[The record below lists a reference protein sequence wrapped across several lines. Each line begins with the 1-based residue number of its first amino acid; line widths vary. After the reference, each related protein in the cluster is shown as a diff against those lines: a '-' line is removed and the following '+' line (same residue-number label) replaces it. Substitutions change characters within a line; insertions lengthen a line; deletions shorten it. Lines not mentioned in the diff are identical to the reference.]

1 MKYLRKVDW
10 DTLLRTGSIDNV
22 WDRFVNKLS
31 IACKDN
37 VPVYKSK
44 PRHYDTPWMDKE
56 TIVTVQNKR
65 KKWKKYIYC
74 KSPQNKE
81 LYDEAKEDSR
91 KKVRKAQ
98 MRYEKEIC
106 QKAKD
111 DPKVFWRF
119 VQSKTKIKESIQ
131 CIIDDNGEIHTEN
144 KCKAELLNAF
154 FQSVFTNEPE
164 KDTIPTFNSRT
175 DLKLDNIKFEVD
187 TVKKH
192 LQKINETKSQG
203 SDSIHPKLLKETI
216 ENITTPVAKIFN
228 KSIGR

>member
-1 MKYLRKVDW
+1 
-10 DTLLRTGSIDNV
+10 
-22 WDRFVNKLS
+22 
-31 IACKDN
+31 
-37 VPVYKSK
+37 
-44 PRHYDTPWMDKE
+44 
-56 TIVTVQNKR
+56 
-65 KKWKKYIYC
+65 
-74 KSPQNKE
+74 
-81 LYDEAKEDSR
+81 
-91 KKVRKAQ
+91 

-111 DPKVFWRF
+111 DPKVFRRF
-119 VQSKTKIKESIQ
+119 VESKTKIKGSNIQ

-203 SDSIHPKLLKETI
+203 SDSMQPKLLKETI
-216 ENITTPVAKIFN
+216 ESIATPVAKIFN
-228 KSIGR
+228 KSMEDSKLPH

>member
-1 MKYLRKVDW
+1 
-10 DTLLRTGSIDNV
+10 
-22 WDRFVNKLS
+22 
-31 IACKDN
+31 
-37 VPVYKSK
+37 
-44 PRHYDTPWMDKE
+44 
-56 TIVTVQNKR
+56 
-65 KKWKKYIYC
+65 
-74 KSPQNKE
+74 
-81 LYDEAKEDSR
+81 
-91 KKVRKAQ
+91 

-111 DPKVFWRF
+111 DPKVFRRF
-119 VQSKTKIKESIQ
+119 VQSKTKIKGSNIQ

-203 SDSIHPKLLKETI
+203 PDSIDTPK
-216 ENITTPVAKIFN
+216 IT
-228 KSIGR
+228 

>member
-1 MKYLRKVDW
+1 
-10 DTLLRTGSIDNV
+10 
-22 WDRFVNKLS
+22 
-31 IACKDN
+31 
-37 VPVYKSK
+37 
-44 PRHYDTPWMDKE
+44 
-56 TIVTVQNKR
+56 VQNKR

-81 LYDEAKEDSR
+81 LYDEAKEDSSR
-91 KKVRKAQ
+91 KVRQAQ
-98 MRYEKEIC
+98 VRYEKEIC
-106 QKAKD
+106 RKAKD

-131 CIIDDNGEIHTEN
+131 CIIDDNGEIQTEN

-164 KDTIPTFNSRT
+164 KDIIPTFNSRT

-203 SDSIHPKLLKETI
+203 SDSIHPELLKETI
-216 ENITTPVAKIFN
+216 ESITTPVAKIFN
-228 KSIGR
+228 KSMEDSKLPHRWKSAQYNPHPQKRSKTYSIKLQTNQSNINTM

>member
-1 MKYLRKVDW
+1 MNTNKL
-10 DTLLRTGSIDNV
+10 N
-22 WDRFVNKLS
+22 RFVDKLS

-44 PRHYDTPWMDKE
+44 PKHYDNPWMDKE
-56 TIVTVQNKR
+56 TLLTVQNKR
-65 KKWKKYIYC
+65 KKWKKYIYG

-81 LYDEAKEDSR
+81 LYDEAKEDSS
-91 KKVRKAQ
+91 KKVRQAQ
-98 MRYEKEIC
+98 MRYEKDIC

-154 FQSVFTNEPE
+154 FESVFTNEPE

-187 TVKKH
+187 TLKKH

-216 ENITTPVAKIFN
+216 ESITTPVAKIFN
-228 KSIGR
+228 ELWANAHLWYPRSSANRK

>member
-1 MKYLRKVDW
+1 
-10 DTLLRTGSIDNV
+10 
-22 WDRFVNKLS
+22 
-31 IACKDN
+31 
-37 VPVYKSK
+37 
-44 PRHYDTPWMDKE
+44 MDKE
-56 TIVTVQNKR
+56 TLIAVLNKR

-81 LYDEAKEDSR
+81 LYDKAKEDSS
-91 KKVRKAQ
+91 KKVRQAQ
-98 MRYEKEIC
+98 IRYEKELC
-106 QKAKD
+106 QKTKD

-131 CIIDDNGEIHTEN
+131 CIIDDKGEIHTEN

-154 FQSVFTNEPE
+154 FQSVFTNEP
-164 KDTIPTFNSRT
+164 KNDTIPTFNSRT

-216 ENITTPVAKIFN
+216 ESITTPVANIFN
-228 KSIGR
+228 KSMNDSKLPQRWKSANITPSTKKVQNIQYQITDPSA